1 MEDEMRR
8 KVAGLGLGVLAAC
21 LLAGCGPA
29 AISYNDGFG
38 VGQAMAASADRGSL
52 EGNAALVACRHQWV
66 TSGPASDSR
75 RNWISGCVAGVRKL
89 EASIG

>member
-1 MEDEMRR
+1 MRR
-8 KVAGLGLGVLAAC
+8 RVAGLGLGLLAAG

-29 AISYNDGFG
+29 VVSYNDGFG
-38 VGQAMAASADRGSL
+38 VGQALAASADRGSL
-52 EGNAALVACRHQWV
+52 AGHAALLACRHQWV

-75 RNWISGCVAGVRKL
+75 PTWISGCVAGVRKL